1 MLKNRF
7 FSSSRTIIF
16 GFALVILIGT
26 LLLML
31 PISSKERVITPFFD
45 CLFTATSSTCVTGLV
60 VYDTATHWSMFG
72 QLIIL
77 FMIQIG
83 GMGIVTMAIVVTM
96 LSGKKINLTQ
106 RSAMQESI
114 SANKVGGIIR
124 LSRFI
129 IITSVVIEL
138 LGAIVLAFVFCN
150 SENGFLKGLWL
161 SLFHSVSAFCNAG
174 FDLMGEN
181 AQFSSLTQYVDN
193 PVVNITIML
202 LIVIGGIGFLTW
214 DDIKTNKF
222 HIRRYRMQSKV
233 ILFLTSAF
241 ILVPA
246 IYFFFFEFSEFGI
259 KKRILASL
267 FQAVTPRTAGFN
279 TIDASEISET
289 GNTIVTLLML
299 IGGAPGSTAGGM
311 KITTISVLF
320 AASVS
325 VFGKRD
331 NAHIFSRRISNDV
344 VKTAATI
351 FLMYLTLFIL
361 GAMIISRVEHLPI
374 INCFYE
380 TASAIGTVGLTT
392 GITPTLSIVSKFI
405 LILLMYMGRVG
416 GLTIVFATH
425 NNSQKNLVKY
435 PLENINVG

>member
-60 VYDTATHWSMFG
+60 VYDTATHWSLFG

-129 IITSVVIEL
+129 IITSAVIEL

-320 AASVS
+320 AASAS
-325 VFGKRD
+325 VFRKRD
-331 NAHIFSRRISNDV
+331 NAHIFSRRISDDV

-351 FLMYLTLFIL
+351 LLMYLTLFIS

-425 NNSQKNLVKY
+425 NNYQKNLVKY

>member
-60 VYDTATHWSMFG
+60 VYDTATHWSLFG

-129 IITSVVIEL
+129 IITSAVIEL

-289 GNTIVTLLML
+289 GNTIVTVLML

-351 FLMYLTLFIL
+351 LLMYLTLFIL

-392 GITPTLSIVSKFI
+392 GITPILGIVSKFI

-416 GLTIVFATH
+416 GLTIVFATY